1 MFEEE
6 TTGKVWKWEVTP
18 HPYDNDFDTFVT
30 DSDDAARAAILHA
43 AEMHLWDSNDD
54 GERVLTVRHNA
65 EASGAAKSAAF

>member
-65 EASGAAKSAAF
+65 GGKPQSVAKSD